1 MTNPNL
7 TLSDLLRAVRRRPLW
22 VIVPVLLGLAAA
34 WGALHLMTPI
44 YRASTLVMVEKQK
57 VPADYVKATVTSGME
72 ERLST
77 IEQQITN
84 RSNLERIVQ
93 EMELY
98 PELRTAEPGEV
109 EKVVRVARANLTVA
123 KKGDSVFTIYFKD
136 PDPVKAANTAN
147 RVAELFILE
156 NLKLRENQAQ
166 GTSTFLEAELE
177 QTKQKLEEQ
186 EAKIA
191 AFKSLYM
198 GQLPEQ
204 RDTNLQAV
212 GQLQD
217 KLEINMDA
225 LDKAETRKIILQR
238 ELAELSRPIQLPQA
252 QMPAAPSGPRAP
264 TRLEQLQAQLAEL
277 RSRYTAQHPDVI
289 RLESEIEQVRKI
301 ESGQQIEVSEAPAM
315 PPPQTF
321 TPRADPRLLAQI
333 ETVDMEIRSLHAERA
348 RILSD
353 IGNTQVRLENVPRVE
368 QQLLSLTRDYDNI
381 QRSYES
387 LLAKRIDAKLAENL
401 EKSRQSEQ
409 FNILEKAIPPADPYS
424 PNRLLFLA
432 IGLAGGTLLGLV
444 SAFLRDQTDSTFA
457 EGDALQH
464 AFPGVQV
471 LATIPQMTPQ
481 TTGSGDI
488 FRAAAYGRFRRS

>member
-1 MTNPNL
+1 MNNL

-22 VIVPVLLGLAAA
+22 LIVPVLLGLAAA
-34 WGALHLMTPI
+34 WGALRLMTPI

-84 RSNLERIVQ
+84 RSNLERIVE
-93 EMELY
+93 EMNLY
-98 PELRTAEPGEV
+98 PELRTMEPIEN
-109 EKVVRVARANLTVA
+109 VVGVARANLTVA
-123 KKGDSVFTIYFKD
+123 KKGDSVFTIFFKD

-166 GTSTFLEAELE
+166 GTSSFLEAELAE
-177 QTKQKLEEQ
+177 TKQKLELQ

-191 AFKSLYM
+191 AFKSQYM

-238 ELAELSRPIQLPQA
+238 EIAELSRPVPVPQV
-252 QMPAAPSGPRAP
+252 QMPSAPSGPKAP

-289 RLESEIEQVRKI
+289 RLEAEIEQVRKI
-301 ESGQQIEVSEAPAM
+301 ERGQQIDVSEAPAM
-315 PPPQTF
+315 PPPPQTY
-321 TPRADPRLLAQI
+321 TPRADPRLLAQV
-333 ETVDMEIRSLHAERA
+333 EAVDMEIRSLQGERA
-348 RILSD
+348 RILAD

-424 PNRLLFLA
+424 PNRLLFLV
-432 IGLAGGTLLGLV
+432 IGLAGGTLLGMV
-444 SAFLRDQTDSTFA
+444 SAFLREQTDSTFA
-457 EGDALQH
+457 EGDALQN
-464 AFPGVQV
+464 AFPGVHV

-481 TTGSGDI
+481 TGGSGEL

>member
-1 MTNPNL
+1 MTNL

-34 WGALHLMTPI
+34 WSALRLMTPI

-57 VPADYVKATVTSGME
+57 VPADYVKPTVTSGME

-93 EMELY
+93 EMDLY
-98 PELRTAEPGEV
+98 PELRYGQTPEPI

-147 RVAELFILE
+147 RVAELFIQE

-166 GTSTFLEAELE
+166 GTSSFLEAELE
-177 QTKQKLEEQ
+177 QTKQKLEQQ

-238 ELAELSRPIQLPQA
+238 QITELSQPIPLPQA
-252 QMPAAPSGPRAP
+252 PMPAAPSGPRAP
-264 TRLEQLQAQLAEL
+264 TRLEQLQAQLVEL
-277 RSRYTAQHPDVI
+277 RTRYTSQHPDVI
-289 RLESEIEQVRKI
+289 RLEAEIEQVKKI
-301 ESGQQIEVSEAPAM
+301 ESGQRIEVSEAPAL
-315 PPPQTF
+315 PAPQTY
-321 TPRADPRLLAQI
+321 TPRVDPALRAQL
-333 ETVDMEIRSLHAERA
+333 EAVDMEIRGLHAERA
-348 RILSD
+348 RILAD

-387 LLAKRIDAKLAENL
+387 LLAKRIEAKLAENL

-409 FNILEKAIPPADPYS
+409 FNILEKAIPPSDPYS

-432 IGLAGGTLLGLV
+432 IGLAGGTLLGFV

-457 EGDALQH
+457 EGDSLQH

-471 LATIPQMTPQ
+471 LATIPQL
-481 TTGSGDI
+481 TGSGEGL
-488 FRAAAYGRFRRS
+488 RAAAYGRFRRS

>member
-1 MTNPNL
+1 MTNL

-22 VIVPVLLGLAAA
+22 LIVPLVLCLAAA
-34 WGALHLMTPI
+34 WGVLEVMTPI

-57 VPADYVKATVTSGME
+57 VPADYVKPTVTSGME

-84 RSNLERIVQ
+84 RSNLERIIE
-93 EMELY
+93 EMNLY
-98 PELRTAEPGEV
+98 PEMRRTEPI
-109 EKVVRVARANLTVA
+109 EKVVGVARDNLTVA
-123 KKGDSVFTIYFKD
+123 KKGDSVFTIFFKD

-166 GTSTFLEAELE
+166 GTSSFLEAELA
-177 QTKQKLEEQ
+177 QTKQKLEQQ

-191 AFKSLYM
+191 SFKSLYM
-198 GQLPEQ
+198 GELPEQ

-238 ELAELSRPIQLPQA
+238 QIAELSQPVP
-252 QMPAAPSGPRAP
+252 MPVPAAPAPSVPKGP

-277 RSRYTAQHPDVI
+277 RSRYTDRHPDVV
-289 RLESEIEQVRKI
+289 RHPAEIEQVRKI
-301 ESGQQIEVSEAPAM
+301 ESGQQIEVSEAP
-315 PPPQTF
+315 PLPQTY
-321 TPRADPRLLAQI
+321 TPRIDPALRAQV
-333 ETVDMEIRSLHAERA
+333 EAVDMEIRNLQAERA
-348 RILSD
+348 RILAD
-353 IGNTQVRLENVPRVE
+353 IGSTQVRLENVPRVE

-381 QRSYES
+381 QKSYES

-409 FNILEKAIPPADPYS
+409 FTILEKAIPPIDPYW
-424 PNRLLFLA
+424 PNRLLLLA
-432 IGLAGGTLLGLV
+432 IGLAGGGLIGLV
-444 SAFLRDQTDSTFA
+444 CAFLRDQTDSTFV
-457 EGDALQH
+457 EGDALQG

-471 LATIPQMTPQ
+471 LATIPQMSPQ
-481 TTGSGDI
+481 SGDSGEI
-488 FRAAAYGRFRRS
+488 FRAASYGRFRRS

>member
-1 MTNPNL
+1 MTNL

-22 VIVPVLLGLAAA
+22 VIAPILLGLAAA
-34 WGALHLMTPI
+34 WGALHVMTPI

-57 VPADYVKATVTSGME
+57 VPADYVKPTVTSGME

-93 EMELY
+93 EMDLY
-98 PELRTAEPGEV
+98 PELRTAEPV
-109 EKVVRVARANLTVA
+109 EKVVRVARDNLTVA

-147 RVAELFILE
+147 RVAELFIKE

-177 QTKQKLEEQ
+177 ETKQKLELQ

-191 AFKSLYM
+191 AFKSQYM

-204 RDTNLQAV
+204 RDTNLSAV

-238 ELAELSRPIQLPQA
+238 QIAELRQPIPVPQV
-252 QMPAAPSGPRAP
+252 QMPVAPSGPKAP
-264 TRLEQLQAQLAEL
+264 TRLQQLQAQLVEL
-277 RSRYTAQHPDVI
+277 RTRYTAQHPDVI
-289 RLESEIEQVRKI
+289 RLEAEIEQVRKI

-315 PPPQTF
+315 PPAPQTY
-321 TPRADPRLLAQI
+321 TPRVDPGLLAQV
-333 ETVDMEIRSLHAERA
+333 EAVDMEIRSLHAERA
-348 RILSD
+348 RILAD
-353 IGNTQVRLENVPRVE
+353 IGNTQLRLENVPRVE

-381 QRSYES
+381 QRSYEN
-387 LLAKRIDAKLAENL
+387 LLAKRIEAKLAENL

-409 FNILEKAIPPADPYS
+409 FNILEKAIPPSDPYW
-424 PNRLLFLA
+424 PNRLLLLA
-432 IGLAGGTLLGLV
+432 IGLAGGTLLGMV
-444 SAFLRDQTDSTFA
+444 AAFLRDQTDSTFA
-457 EGDALQH
+457 EGDTLQN

-471 LATIPQMTPQ
+471 LATIPQMS
-481 TTGSGDI
+481 GSGESL
-488 FRAAAYGRFRRS
+488 RAAAYGRFRRS

>member
-1 MTNPNL
+1 MTNL

-22 VIVPVLLGLAAA
+22 LTVPILLGIAAA

-84 RSNLERIVQ
+84 RSNLERIVE
-93 EMELY
+93 EMDLY
-98 PELRTAEPGEV
+98 PELRRSEPV
-109 EKVVRVARANLTVA
+109 EKVVGVARANLTVA

-136 PDPVKAANTAN
+136 TDPVKAANTAN

-166 GTSTFLEAELE
+166 GTSTFLESELD
-177 QTKQKLEEQ
+177 QTKRKLEEQ

-238 ELAELSRPIQLPQA
+238 EIAELSRPIPVPQV
-252 QMPAAPSGPRAP
+252 QVPAAPSGPKAP
-264 TRLEQLQAQLAEL
+264 TRLQQLQAQLVEM
-277 RSRYTAQHPDVI
+277 RTRYTAQHPDVI
-289 RLESEIEQVRKI
+289 RLEAEIEQVRKI
-301 ESGQQIEVSEAPAM
+301 ESGQEIEVSEAPAM
-315 PPPQTF
+315 PPPQTY
-321 TPRADPRLLAQI
+321 TPRADPRLLAQV
-333 ETVDMEIRSLHAERA
+333 ETVDMEIRSLQAERA
-348 RILSD
+348 RILAD

-424 PNRLLFLA
+424 PNRLLFLV
-432 IGLAGGTLLGLV
+432 IGLAGGTLLGMV

-471 LATIPQMTPQ
+471 LATIPQMTTQ
-481 TTGSGDI
+481 TGGSGEI

>member
-1 MTNPNL
+1 MTNL
-7 TLSDLLRAVRRRPLW
+7 TLGDLVRAMRRRPFW
-22 VIVPVLLGLAAA
+22 MIVPVLAGIAAA
-34 WGALHLMTPI
+34 LGILHLMTPV

-57 VPADYVKATVTSGME
+57 VPADYVKATVTMGME

-93 EMELY
+93 EMDLY
-98 PELRTAEPGEV
+98 SDLRKTEPL
-109 EKVVRVARANLTVA
+109 EKAARVARDNLTVA

-147 RVAELFILE
+147 RIAELFILE

-166 GTSTFLEAELE
+166 GTSTFLETELE
-177 QTKQKLEEQ
+177 QTKQRLEQQ

-225 LDKAETRKIILQR
+225 LDKAENRKILLQR
-238 ELAELSRPIQLPQA
+238 QLTELSQPVLM
-252 QMPAAPSGPRAP
+252 QMPAAPAAPKGP
-264 TRLEQLQAQLAEL
+264 TRLEQLHDQLAEL
-277 RSRYTAQHPDVI
+277 RSRYTDQHPDVI
-289 RLESEIEQVRKI
+289 RLQAEIEQVRKT
-301 ESGQQIEVSEAPAM
+301 EQRIEVSEAAPI
-315 PPPQTF
+315 PQYAA
-321 TPRADPRLLAQI
+321 PKVDPVLRAQLDAI
-333 ETVDMEIRSLHAERA
+333 DMEIRGLQAERA

-353 IGNTQVRLENVPRVE
+353 IGNTQMRLENVPRVE
-368 QQLLSLTRDYDNI
+368 QQLLSLSRDYENI
-381 QRSYES
+381 QKSYES
-387 LLAKRIDAKLAENL
+387 LLAKRIDARLAENL

-409 FNILEKAIPPADPYS
+409 FTILEKAIPPADPYS

-432 IGLAGGTLLGLV
+432 IGLAGGALLGLV

-457 EGDALQH
+457 EGDALQN

-471 LATIPQMTPQ
+471 LATIPQL
-481 TTGSGDI
+481 SSAAES
-488 FRAAAYGRFRRS
+488 RAAVYGRFRRS

>member
-1 MTNPNL
+1 MTNL
-7 TLSDLLRAVRRRPLW
+7 TLSDLVRSLRRRPLW
-22 VIVPVLLGLAAA
+22 VIVPVLLGLGAAY
-34 WGALHLMTPI
+34 GALHLMTPI

-57 VPADYVKATVTSGME
+57 VPADYVKPTVTSGME

-93 EMELY
+93 EMDLY
-98 PELRTAEPGEV
+98 PEMRQTEPL
-109 EKVVRVARANLTVA
+109 EKVARVARDNLTVA

-136 PDPVKAANTAN
+136 ADPVKAANTAN
-147 RVAELFILE
+147 RIAELFILE
-156 NLKLRENQAQ
+156 NLKLREDQAQ

-177 QTKQKLEEQ
+177 QTKQRLEQQ

-238 ELAELSRPIQLPQA
+238 QIAELTQPVPVPIQLPA
-252 QMPAAPSGPRAP
+252 APAAPKGP
-264 TRLEQLQAQLAEL
+264 TRLEQLQTQLVEL
-277 RSRYTAQHPDVI
+277 RTRYTDQHPDVI
-289 RLESEIEQVRKI
+289 RLEAEIAQLRKI
-301 ESGQQIEVSEAPAM
+301 QSGQEIEVSEAPPVPQFTTPKV
-315 PPPQTF
+315 PPEL
-321 TPRADPRLLAQI
+321 RAQLDA
-333 ETVDMEIRSLHAERA
+333 VDMEIRGLHAERA

-353 IGNTQVRLENVPRVE
+353 IGNTQGRLENVPRVE

-381 QRSYES
+381 QKSYEN
-387 LLAKRIDAKLAENL
+387 LLSKRIEAKLAENL

-432 IGLAGGTLLGLV
+432 IGLAGGTLLGLIA
-444 SAFLRDQTDSTFA
+444 AFLRDQTDSTFT
-457 EGDALQH
+457 EGEALQH

-471 LATIPQMTPQ
+471 LATIPQLS
-481 TTGSGDI
+481 GSGESL
-488 FRAAAYGRFRRS
+488 RAAAYGRFRRN

>member
-1 MTNPNL
+1 MTNL

-22 VIVPVLLGLAAA
+22 VIAPLLLGVAAA
-34 WGALHLMTPI
+34 WGALQLMTPV

-57 VPADYVKATVTSGME
+57 VPADYVKPTVTSGME

-93 EMELY
+93 EMDLY
-98 PELRTAEPGEV
+98 PEIRRTEPV
-109 EKVVRVARANLTVA
+109 EKVVRVARDNLTVA

-166 GTSTFLEAELE
+166 GTSSFLEAELE
-177 QTKQKLEEQ
+177 QTKERLEQQ

-238 ELAELSRPIQLPQA
+238 QIAELSQPIPLPQV
-252 QMPAAPSGPRAP
+252 QVPAAPAGPRAP

-277 RSRYTAQHPDVI
+277 RSRYTSQHPDVI
-289 RLESEIEQVRKI
+289 RLEAEIEQVRKI
-301 ESGQQIEVSEAPAM
+301 ESGQRIEVSEAPAM
-315 PPPQTF
+315 PPPPQTY
-321 TPRADPRLLAQI
+321 TPRVDPGLRAQL
-333 ETVDMEIRSLHAERA
+333 EAVDMEIRSLQAERA
-348 RILSD
+348 RILAD

-381 QRSYES
+381 QKSYES
-387 LLAKRIDAKLAENL
+387 LLAKRIEAKLAENL

-409 FNILEKAIPPADPYS
+409 FNILEKAIPPSDPYS
-424 PNRLLFLA
+424 PNRLLLLA

-444 SAFLRDQTDSTFA
+444 AAFLRDQTDSTFA
-457 EGDALQH
+457 EGDALQS

-471 LATIPQMTPQ
+471 LATIPQMSAFGESLRGPIQ
-481 TTGSGDI
+481 
-488 FRAAAYGRFRRS
+488 GRFRRS

>member
-1 MTNPNL
+1 MTNL
-7 TLSDLLRAVRRRPLW
+7 TLGDLLRALRRRPLW

-34 WGALHLMTPI
+34 LGTLRLMTPV

-57 VPADYVKATVTSGME
+57 VPADYVKPTVTMGME

-93 EMELY
+93 EMDLY
-98 PELRTAEPGEV
+98 PGLRKTEPL
-109 EKVVRVARANLTVA
+109 EKAAGVARDNLTVA
-123 KKGDSVFTIYFKD
+123 KKGDSLFTIYFKD

-147 RVAELFILE
+147 RVAELFILG

-166 GTSTFLEAELE
+166 GTSTFLESELE
-177 QTKQKLEEQ
+177 QTKQRLEQQ
-186 EAKIA
+186 EARIA

-225 LDKAETRKIILQR
+225 LDKAENRKILLQR
-238 ELAELSRPIQLPQA
+238 QLAELSQPVPVQIPA
-252 QMPAAPSGPRAP
+252 TPAAPRGP
-264 TRLEQLQAQLAEL
+264 TRLEQLQDQLAEL
-277 RSRYTAQHPDVI
+277 RSRYTDQHPDVI
-289 RLESEIEQVRKI
+289 RLQAEIEQVRKT
-301 ESGQQIEVSEAPAM
+301 ERKIEVAEAP
-315 PPPQTF
+315 PVPQYT
-321 TPRADPRLLAQI
+321 TPRIDPVLRGQLDAI
-333 ETVDMEIRSLHAERA
+333 DMEIRGLHAERS

-353 IGNTQVRLENVPRVE
+353 IGNTQMRLENVPRVE

-381 QRSYES
+381 QKSYES
-387 LLAKRIDAKLAENL
+387 LLAKRIEAKLAENL

-409 FNILEKAIPPADPYS
+409 FNILEKAIPPTEPYS

-432 IGLAGGTLLGLV
+432 IGLAGGALLGLV
-444 SAFLRDQTDSTFA
+444 AAFLRDQTDS
-457 EGDALQH
+457 
-464 AFPGVQV
+464 
-471 LATIPQMTPQ
+471 
-481 TTGSGDI
+481 
-488 FRAAAYGRFRRS
+488 